1 MVIGW
6 DIKYLS
12 QIESWS
18 VGVMEC
24 RRTGV
29 LEYWSTGVLV
39 KHKKRP
45 LTVFPGF
52 FHYSNTPSL
61 HHSLVPPF
69 YFS

>member
-29 LEYWSTGVLV
+29 MEYWSTGVLEYWSV
-39 KHKKRP
+39 GKA
-45 LTVFPGF
+45 
-52 FHYSNTPSL
+52 
-61 HHSLVPPF
+61 
-69 YFS
+69 